1 MRKQVISVDEIKK
14 TAQSGNKTLSARLE
28 DCIVTPG
35 AWDLIEELD
44 INFAGGPTSAP
55 SSPIISG
62 LENAPQQTPKPR
74 YKCSDGNPSSIER
87 ITDQVCSLLR
97 DQLPQDAISDL
108 ETIVK
113 TVVESK
119 ISGICSVEA
128 LEEDSVLTVHGDVS
142 LINGNRVFQEAAGP
156 DIPGKVFIS
165 DAIRCHTDAPHTTTF
180 MEWKQASFN
189 RTLEAP
195 EMNLVVEGELELTV
209 QGKTMSAKAG
219 DIFYMNKGADVVY
232 NTPSSVKLACVNV

>member
-1 MRKQVISVDEIKK
+1 MSKQVISVDEILKA
-14 TAQSGNKTLSARLE
+14 AQSDNKSLTVRLE

-44 INFAGGPTSAP
+44 ITFADGPTSAP
-55 SSPIISG
+55 GSPISS
-62 LENAPQQTPKPR
+62 LENAPQQTLKPR
-74 YKCSDGNPSSIER
+74 YKCSDGNPTNIER

-142 LINGNRVFQEAAGP
+142 LINGNQVFQEAAGP

-180 MEWKQASFN
+180 MEWKQASFT

-195 EMNLVVEGELELTV
+195 EMNLVIEGELELTV

-232 NTPSSVKLACVNV
+232 NAPSSVKLACVNV

>member
-1 MRKQVISVDEIKK
+1 MSKQVISVDEIMKS
-14 TAQSGNKTLSARLE
+14 AQSGNKVLAVRLE
-28 DCIVTPG
+28 DSIVTPG
-35 AWDLIEELD
+35 AWDLIEELGLH
-44 INFAGGPTSAP
+44 FADCQNPSPSPANPEIQNTSQ
-55 SSPIISG
+55 
-62 LENAPQQTPKPR
+62 ETPKKK

-87 ITDQVCSLLR
+87 VTEQVCSLLR
-97 DQLPQDAISDL
+97 EQLPKDATSDL
-108 ETIVK
+108 ETVVR

-128 LEEDSVLTVHGDVS
+128 LEEESVLIVHGDVS
-142 LINGNRVFQEAAGP
+142 LISGNRVFQEAAGP

-180 MEWKQASFN
+180 MEWKNASFN
-189 RTLEAP
+189 RVLEAP

-209 QGKTMSAKAG
+209 EGKTISAQAG

-232 NTPSSVKLACVNV
+232 KTSSSVKLACVNL